1 MLDLDRIIKRLQK
14 TNGGKKLYI
23 TREAAERA
31 GISRQSLQTWI
42 KTGRIKAPELTLP
55 FGVRFWTEEDIA
67 LLKRVERRKP
77 VDAPKRGKSESSKR
91 RN

>member
-1 MLDLDRIIKRLQK
+1 MLDLDRIIKQLQK
-14 TNGGKKLYI
+14 TNEGKKLYI

-77 VDAPKRGKSESSKR
+77 VEAPKRGKSGSSKKR
-91 RN
+91 K